1 MQIILQVFVMTC
13 QLAERPSQIPLCQ
26 LAERP
31 SQIPLILNNTPNISN
46 FMLKLACFHSQK
58 YLINEI
64 SR

>member
-1 MQIILQVFVMTC
+1 MQIILQVFVMT
-13 QLAERPSQIPLCQ
+13 CQ

-46 FMLKLACFHSQK
+46 FMLKLAYFHSQK